1 MGLWRDVPRAD
12 NTFTNNLM
20 QAVSTVGADE
30 HYDSS
35 LLEWSKTQ
43 IAEAVAD
50 CLPASRRKTLNL
62 ERVAHL
68 LFMAFDGFSLNAH
81 FAPDRPCDPAMVKWW
96 PNCSSVA
103 PRARSS
109 NISQA

>member
-20 QAVSTVGADE
+20 QAVSTVAADE

-43 IAEAVAD
+43 IAAAVAD
-50 CLPASRRKTLNL
+50 CLPASAVKRSILSGLRTCCSWRSTDFRSTRILRRT
-62 ERVAHL
+62 
-68 LFMAFDGFSLNAH
+68 
-81 FAPDRPCDPAMVKWW
+81 APVIQPW
-96 PNCSSVA
+96 
-103 PRARSS
+103 
-109 NISQA
+109 

>member
-20 QAVSTVGADE
+20 QAVSTLDADE

-43 IAEAVAD
+43 IAAAVAE
-50 CLPASRRKTLNL
+50 CLPPSRRKTLNL

-81 FAPDRPCDPAMVKWW
+81 FAPDRPCDSAMVKM
-96 PNCSSVA
+96 VA
-103 PRARSS
+103 ELLIGPATRKAV
-109 NISQA
+109 